1 MAGMMMPAEPGG
13 DSGHDR
19 KGRQISVMF
28 PIQSKAVCEQGGGGQ
43 R

>member
-1 MAGMMMPAEPGG
+1 MAGMMMPAEPDG
-13 DSGHDR
+13 DSGHDK

-28 PIQSKAVCEQGGGGQ
+28 RYNPKSCFVEQGGGQ